1 MICTRFKNE
10 PICDY
15 ALDTN
20 VKAAGQA
27 IAALEACLGGDHPAV
42 IGGREVM
49 TEKTIVSL
57 CPALPDR
64 VVGRAASCTRAHVD
78 EAVAEAQKAF
88 ASWARTDPETRA
100 ETLMRLAA
108 LLRRDRFDFLA
119 LLSWEIG
126 KDWYEADA
134 EIAEAIDFCEYYARL
149 AVRHFQYQP
158 LTRIPTEDNCFF
170 YIPLGVG
177 AVIAPWNFPL
187 AILAGMTLAAVVS
200 GNAVLVKPSSDT
212 PVIAARFVA
221 LAREAGVPDGVINL
235 LPGPGGEVGDHLVTH
250 PQIRFVSFTGS
261 AGVGLRINE
270 IASKPDPGPA
280 SPGAPA
286 RRWMTRFILEMGGKD
301 GIVVD
306 ETADLDAAA
315 SGVVRSAFG
324 FQGQKCS
331 ACSRLIV
338 VSSVKDQLLE
348 LILEKTRPLPVD
360 LPWNGPCVFTG
371 PVANAKAHAGI
382 LDAIARGKTEARLV
396 QGGHALDRPG
406 YYIAPT
412 VFDHVTSRSFLG
424 QEEIFGPVLAVIE
437 AADFDQA
444 LEIANDTRYG
454 LTGAVYSASIE
465 RLDRARHE
473 YHCGNLY
480 LNRGCTGALVGVH
493 PFGGFNL
500 SGTDSKA
507 GGPDYLMNFTQGKTT
522 SERIT
527 VPRMPGIGV

>member
-15 ALDTN
+15 SVEAN
-20 VKAAGQA
+20 VKGAERA
-27 IAALEACLGGDHPAV
+27 IRALETKLDRYYPAL
-42 IGGREVM
+42 IGGRSVE
-49 TEKTIVSL
+49 TGKTIVSL

-64 VVGRAASCTRAHVD
+64 VVGRVASCTRAHVD
-78 EAVAEAQKAF
+78 EAIAEAQKAF
-88 ASWARTDPETRA
+88 ASWARTDPEIRA
-100 ETLMRLAA
+100 ETLMKLAA
-108 LLRRDRFDFLA
+108 LIRRDRFDFLA
-119 LLSWEIG
+119 LLSYEIG

-149 AVRHFQYQP
+149 AVHHFQYQP

-187 AILAGMTLAAVVS
+187 AILAGMTMAAVVS
-200 GNAVLVKPSSDT
+200 GNAVILKPSSDT
-212 PVIAARFVA
+212 PVIAARLMA

-235 LPGPGGEVGDHLVTH
+235 LPGPGGEVGDYLVTH
-250 PQIRFVSFTGS
+250 PDVRFVSFTGS
-261 AGVGLRINE
+261 ADVGLRINE
-270 IASKPDPGPA
+270 IASGPDPR
-280 SPGAPA
+280 
-286 RRWMTRFILEMGGKD
+286 RRWMTRYILEMGGKD
-301 GIVVD
+301 AIVVD
-306 ETADLDAAA
+306 ESADLDAAA

-338 VSSVKDQLLE
+338 HSAVKDRLVE
-348 LILEKTRPLPVD
+348 LILEKTKPLPAG
-360 LPWNGPCVFTG
+360 LPWDGPCIFTG
-371 PVANAKAHAGI
+371 PVASAKAQAGI
-382 LDAIARGKTEARLV
+382 LKAIERGKSEARLLL
-396 QGGHALDRPG
+396 GGHALDRPG
-406 YYIAPT
+406 YYLAPT
-412 VFDHVTSRSFLG
+412 IFDGVSSRSFLG
-424 QEEIFGPVLAVIE
+424 QEEVFGPVLAILE
-437 AADFDQA
+437 AASFDQA
-444 LEIANDTRYG
+444 LELANDTRYG

-465 RLDRARHE
+465 HLDRAKHE
-473 YHCGNLY
+473 FHCGNLY

-527 VPRMPGIGV
+527 APRMPGIGV